1 MKEKEI
7 IYMTNKNYVIID
19 NRTRKEKFD
28 DFKFKVKSK
37 VRNLSDWLKQNPEV
51 LVVLIP
57 VVTKGSIFLVKTI
70 SKNVTLNKQK
80 NLKELYCYD
89 RSLGHYWKLRR
100 ELSNQEW
107 VEIDRR
113 KRTGEKLSDILESL
127 KVLA

>member
-1 MKEKEI
+1 
-7 IYMTNKNYVIID
+7 MTNKNYVIID

>member
-1 MKEKEI
+1 
-7 IYMTNKNYVIID
+7 MTNKNYVIID

-28 DFKFKVKSK
+28 DFKSKVKGK
-37 VRNLSDWLKQNPEV
+37 VSEGIHWVKENPQV
-51 LVVLIP
+51 LAALIP

-89 RSLGHYWKLRR
+89 RSLGHYWKLKR

-107 VEIDRR
+107 VEIDKR
-113 KRTGEKLSDILESL
+113 KKAGERLVDILESL